1 MSEDLTKQLPQ
12 SADEKLTLVLATVQA
27 MAVRV
32 DNLEQTVKFRFYDT
46 RPILQKLV
54 MDVRQLQEGQRR
66 LEEGHRRLEEGHR
79 RLEENYQRLEEG
91 QECLRSELQEFRRE
105 VKHSFLILSGTP
117 NARYRDLDRR
127 VTWLELNMN
136 LSNSQT

>member
-32 DNLEQTVKFRFYDT
+32 DNLEQTVKLRVYDT

-54 MDVRQLQEGQRR
+54 MDVRQLQEGQ
-66 LEEGHRRLEEGHR
+66 RRLEEGHR